1 MRKLLASM
9 LAVNALYAAPVG
21 GRVEANGITIAYESF
36 GSTGREPVLL
46 IAGSA
51 MQLTGWPPGLVEHLL
66 KRGYR
71 VVTYDNRD
79 AGLSTHFD
87 SAGVP
92 DFAAVAQGAAAGK
105 AAPLPYTLYDM
116 AKDAVGLLDA
126 LKISR
131 AHIAGVSMGGMIAQI
146 VAANYPERVLSLT
159 SIMATSGKPGLPI
172 VAKPERFAALPPP
185 VLDMGK
191 QAYIERQMQVI
202 QALRSGAY
210 AVPDDVLRDRITRDV
225 ERAYCPR
232 CEARQSAA
240 ALFTALEDRR
250 STLKNITVPT
260 VVVHGDEDP
269 VVPLAAG
276 KDVAESIPNAEL
288 RIMPGMG
295 HDIPESLVEAVS
307 DAIVSAAS
315 RKE

>member
-1 MRKLLASM
+1 MKKLLISM
-9 LAVNALYAAPVG
+9 FVINALYAAPER
-21 GRVEANGITIAYESF
+21 GRVEANGITISYESF
-36 GSTGREPVLL
+36 GSIAREPVLL
-46 IAGSA
+46 IAGST
-51 MQLTGWPPGLVEHLL
+51 MQLTGWPPGLIEHLL

-92 DFAAVAQGAAAGK
+92 DFAAVARDAAVGK
-105 AAPLPYTLYDM
+105 KAPLPYTLYDM

-131 AHIAGVSMGGMIAQI
+131 AHLAGVSMGGMIAQI
-146 VAANYPERVLSLT
+146 VAASYPDRVLSLT

-185 VLDMGK
+185 SSDMSK
-191 QAYIERQMQVI
+191 QAYIERQVQVT

-210 AVPDDVLRDRITRDV
+210 PVPDARLRDRIKRDV
-225 ERAYCPR
+225 DRAYCPP

-250 STLKNITVPT
+250 SALKSITVPT
-260 VVVHGDEDP
+260 VVVHGDDDP
-269 VVPLAAG
+269 IVPLVAG
-276 KDVAESIPNAEL
+276 KDVAESISGAEL
-288 RIMPGMG
+288 RIVRGMG
-295 HDIPESLVEAVS
+295 HDIPESLVKAVS

-315 RKE
+315 RSK